1 MLQSDK
7 FSMKFNSLKDELLHA
22 IRETINEEEY
32 NDEGFV
38 EFGEDGFEDEA
49 QNDLIGVNTENVAF
63 GDMCGDI
70 CEYPLEDLGYPDAL
84 EVLRI
89 LENK

>member
-7 FSMKFNSLKDELLHA
+7 FAMKFNSLKDGLIEA
-22 IRETINEEEY
+22 IRDATIEEQF
-32 NDEGFV
+32 NDEGYM

-49 QNDLIGVNTENVAF
+49 GNDLIGVNEENVAF
-63 GDMCGDI
+63 GDMSGDI